1 MIEDLIRRARRRFLL
16 NETLAQSAL
25 AAAVLVAGFVLIL
38 VFGTTYL
45 EWWSLSIF
53 AAAGIGVGAWRVI
66 RQTPDVYSTAVQVDQ
81 KAGLHD
87 TLSTALY
94 FAGNGVGSPA
104 PALAGSA
111 EFRQSQKQQAETAA
125 GSVELDRAV
134 PFVIPRSLYV
144 MAALCVLASA
154 LIALRFGFGHGLN
167 LKAPLTQVLFED
179 EAIRDAKK
187 AKQAYPKSQKWMDEA
202 QSLLSKLGLQPQ
214 PEQPQPGDEDA
225 LDQAIE
231 QALQNPDSS
240 AKADKNGAGKAGQS
254 KAGDQSQS
262 GQQGDPLDNGEQQ
275 AGNDQNGQDAQNQKG
290 SDANAKTSS
299 QNGSKRDQQSLLSRL
314 KDAVS
319 NMLSKNENNQDN
331 SQEKGQQSANN
342 EPPKNGQG
350 QSSKGKQDKGDSQS
364 EAEGQPDAD
373 TQGGQQAQG
382 KLNSASNKT
391 PGQGGSGIGNQDGSK
406 EIKAAEQLKA
416 MGKISEI
423 IGQRAATV
431 SGETT
436 VEVQSGNQKL
446 HTDYSTTSAAHAET
460 DGDVTRDEIPLA
472 LQSYVQQYFAQVR
485 KSGAKEKTKE

>member
-25 AAAVLVAGFVLIL
+25 AAAVVVAGFVLIL
-38 VFGTTYL
+38 IFGTRWL
-45 EWWSLSIF
+45 EWWSLGIF

-66 RQTPDVYSTAVQVDQ
+66 LQTPSAYTTAVLVDGN
-81 KAGLHD
+81 AGLHD
-87 TLSTALY
+87 ALSTALY
-94 FAGNGVGSPA
+94 FGGSTA
-104 PALAGSA
+104 AGSTA
-111 EFRQSQKQQAETAA
+111 EFREAQRRQAETAA
-125 GSVELDRAV
+125 GDVQLDRAV
-134 PFVIPRSLYV
+134 PFVVPRSLYV

-154 LIALRFGFGHGLN
+154 LIALRFGFGHTLN
-167 LKAPLTQVLFED
+167 LRAPLTQVLFED
-179 EAIRDAKK
+179 QAIRDAKK
-187 AKQAYPKSQKWMDEA
+187 VKSPYPKSQKWMQEA
-202 QSLLSKLGLQPQ
+202 QSLLSKLGLGPQ
-214 PEQPQPGDEDA
+214 PEQPLPGDEDA
-225 LDQAIE
+225 LDKAIE
-231 QALQNPDSS
+231 QALENPGASS
-240 AKADKNGAGKAGQS
+240 AKSDKGAQGKAGQG
-254 KAGDQSQS
+254 KAGDPSQDS
-262 GQQGDPLDNGEQQ
+262 PSGDPIDNGEQQ

-290 SDANAKTSS
+290 SDANAKASNQT
-299 QNGSKRDQQSLLSRL
+299 GSRRDKESLLARL

-319 NMLSKNENNQDN
+319 NMLSKNDNNQDTSAQKN
-331 SQEKGQQSANN
+331 QQSANN

-350 QSSKGKQDKGDSQS
+350 QAGKNQQDKGESQS

-391 PGQGGSGIGNQDGSK
+391 PAQGGSGIGNQDGSK

-436 VEVQSGNQKL
+436 VEVQSGSQKL
-446 HTDYSTTSAAHAET
+446 HTDYSTTAAAHAET

-472 LQSYVQQYFAQVR
+472 LQAYVQQYFAEVR
-485 KSGAKEKTKE
+485 KSGAKKKE